1 MPTVL
6 NTILYL
12 NEEVLHLVL
21 RPVGGVVVALVGDV
35 VLASRPCWLHVTR
48 EGGLHSLSLS
58 SAGLISSLSVFRLHN
73 IDTQAGRREPSPT
86 FKDFYSER
94 LVSTMIYSR
103 LQDIQNSV
111 NKLLRQELYI
121 QR

>member
-48 EGGLHSLSLS
+48 EEGLHSLSISCFGISSPLS
-58 SAGLISSLSVFRLHN
+58 IFLNQYAGLVSSLSNL
-73 IDTQAGRREPSPT
+73 
-86 FKDFYSER
+86 
-94 LVSTMIYSR
+94 
-103 LQDIQNSV
+103 
-111 NKLLRQELYI
+111 
-121 QR
+121 